1 MAAAKIVLE
10 PVFEADFSP
19 VSFGFRP
26 KRSAHDALEVIR
38 VEVNRGRQWVL
49 DADIKACFDNIDHD
63 ALIAQVARRVSDR
76 DMLKLLRAWLRAGV
90 FEGGIVS
97 DTEAGTPQGSPISP
111 LLANIALHVLDE
123 QWASL
128 RHLGTLVRYADDLVV
143 LCHTR
148 QRAEQ
153 ARERVAAILAP
164 LGLQLHPD
172 KTRIVS
178 LAHGREGFDFLGFHH
193 QMVKS
198 WRRRDRYFLNKWPS
212 ARAMASIRGK
222 IRERTDR
229 RYASFDLG
237 FIVGDLNP
245 VLRGWG
251 NYFRRGNSSRKFH
264 AVDMYVAQRMARL
277 ASIKHG
283 LRGINWVQRF
293 NYDWL
298 QSLGVYRLTGSVGQR
313 GAHA

>member
-1 MAAAKIVLE
+1 M
-10 PVFEADFSP
+10 
-19 VSFGFRP
+19 
-26 KRSAHDALEVIR
+26 
-38 VEVNRGRQWVL
+38 
-49 DADIKACFDNIDHD
+49 
-63 ALIAQVARRVSDR
+63 
-76 DMLKLLRAWLRAGV
+76 

-97 DTEAGTPQGSPISP
+97 DTETGTPQGSPISP

-143 LCHTR
+143 LCRTR

-193 QMVKS
+193 RMVKS
-198 WRRRDRYFLNKWPS
+198 WKRRGRYFLNKWPS

-222 IRERTDR
+222 VRERTDR

-237 FIVGDLNP
+237 VVVGDLNP

-251 NYFRRGNSSRKFH
+251 ELLPAGQLDPEVPRRRHVRRTSGWPGWPASST
-264 AVDMYVAQRMARL
+264 DSE
-277 ASIKHG
+277 ASTG
-283 LRGINWVQRF
+283 PSG
-293 NYDWL
+293 
-298 QSLGVYRLTGSVGQR
+298 STTTGSRPSASTGSPEPSANGVRMPDDERCRRAVCGR
-313 GAHA
+313 TARTVR